1 MTTEPNHHSNGT
13 IRDSHGRLRRSKETA
28 ERDAEMMQMR
38 ERGLSYSKIANHFG
52 VTKTTVSRAVERS
65 LKAIVQEPA
74 EAVLKLELARLD
86 WMWDQAVQ
94 VLERDHI
101 VVSNGRVMFDPRV
114 PDDEI
119 PAPLLDDDHVLRTL
133 ATMTKIMDRRARYLG
148 LDAAQ
153 KLVISEPVRYLL
165 EGVEVDG
172 V

>member
-101 VVSNGRVMFDPRV
+101 VVSNGRVIFDPRQTH
-114 PDDEI
+114 DEV
-119 PAPLLDDDHVLRTL
+119 PLLDDDHVLRTL
-133 ATMTKIMDRRARYLG
+133 AAMTRIMDRRARYLG

-153 KLVISEPVRYLL
+153 KLIISEPVRYVL